1 MNVLAE
7 LHQEN
12 DLKLNLK
19 FEIEVL
25 CKTLNI
31 DIATELK
38 PTKYLRD
45 PTRMQTLE
53 HQLSPVKPQE
63 ESVPNTGLT
72 NPPLPMPLI
81 TGMPISPHIPPPTA
95 SITTIPPPP
104 SIGPP
109 VTSTPSVAP
118 IYLQPKFSIHDINTS
133 SLTAFLQQHIIA
145 SEQASLSVCLSSLWR
160 LFWGVS

>member
-63 ESVPNTGLT
+63 EPVPSAATP
-72 NPPLPMPLI
+72 NPPLPIPLI
-81 TGMPISPHIPPPTA
+81 PGMAISHHIPPPPPT
-95 SITTIPPPP
+95 STITIPPPP
-104 SIGPP
+104 SVGPP
-109 VTSTPSVAP
+109 VTSAPSVAP
-118 IYLQPKFSIHDINTS
+118 MYMQAKFSIHDINTA
-133 SLTAFLQQHIIA
+133 SLASFLQQHIVIN
-145 SEQASLSVCLSSLWR
+145 EQASGSNHFICVPHCSNQ
-160 LFWGVS
+160 

>member
-7 LHQEN
+7 LHQEP

-45 PTRMQTLE
+45 PTKMAVLE
-53 HQLSPVKPQE
+53 HQLSPVKPPE
-63 ESVPNTGLT
+63 D
-72 NPPLPMPLI
+72 
-81 TGMPISPHIPPPTA
+81 
-95 SITTIPPPP
+95 
-104 SIGPP
+104 P
-109 VTSTPSVAP
+109 VSATS
-118 IYLQPKFSIHDINTS
+118 KS
-133 SLTAFLQQHIIA
+133 SLMGVLY
-145 SEQASLSVCLSSLWR
+145 SVFSS
-160 LFWGVS
+160 S